1 VVLVIQERADRDVV
15 VGWWLGLAATVPATV
30 VGLWFGLVELDSPD
44 GASARHLYVAGCP
57 SFDPDDD
64 SAEWATEYCW
74 WPDGR
79 YVLIPGLAALH
90 DREPAAVLE
99 YAAELV
105 RTLNAHMVPGVRGVA
120 TGFDDG
126 DFLLIS

>member
-1 VVLVIQERADRDVV
+1 VIQERADRDVV
-15 VGWWLGLAATVPATV
+15 VGWWLGLVASVPPTV
-30 VGLWFGLVELDSPD
+30 VGLWFGLVELAGTG

-74 WPDGR
+74 WPEGR
-79 YVLIPGLAALH
+79 YVLVPGLAALD
-90 DREPAAVLE
+90 DREPAAVVE
-99 YAAELV
+99 YAAGLV
-105 RTLNAHMVPGVRGVA
+105 RGLNAHTVPGVLGVA

-126 DFLLIS
+126 DFLLVSS

>member
-1 VVLVIQERADRDVV
+1 M
-15 VGWWLGLAATVPATV
+15 
-30 VGLWFGLVELDSPD
+30 VGLWFGLVELVGAD
-44 GASARHLYVAGCP
+44 GASARNLYVAGCP
-57 SFDPDDD
+57 TFDPDDD

-79 YVLIPGLAALH
+79 YVLVPGLAALD
-90 DREPAAVLE
+90 DREPAATLE

-105 RTLNAHMVPGVRGVA
+105 RALNADTVTGVLGVA

-126 DFLLIS
+126 DFVLVSP